1 LGFFND
7 QRAALNQVTAEF
19 FDGLLGTV
27 VGCRFNKGETARAA
41 SFALAGHSDTAD
53 LNTLAGEGLLQ
64 FQLGDVVGE
73 VAYEKA
79 RSH

>member
-1 LGFFND
+1 LGFLDN
-7 QRAALNQVTAEF
+7 QRAALNQATAEL
-19 FDGLLGTV
+19 FDRLLGTV
-27 VGCRFNKGETARAA
+27 VGCRFNKSETARAA
-41 SFALAGHSDTAD
+41 GFALAGHADTAD

-64 FQLGDVVGE
+64 LQLGDVVGE